1 MLQIAICDDNET
13 TINKVEETAGRFFR
27 THCADCKISS
37 YQSSENLLYD
47 IKDGLHFDLFLL
59 DIEMPGVDGMDL
71 AKSIHT
77 DMPDAKIIFI
87 TSHLEYAITAYEFA
101 VFRYI
106 PKMMLDDKLETALE
120 DYYKLYRLERSE
132 FYTIQVKNH
141 VKQIPYR
148 SIMYILKEGKYA
160 IFHLEDGKTMSVR
173 KTLTQVFEEFHKEYF
188 CFADRGCI
196 VNLANVA
203 GMDENGITLLGGR
216 HITVSKSNLP
226 GFKTTLLHFWGE
238 QI

>member
-13 TINKVEETAGRFFR
+13 TVNKVEETADRFFR
-27 THCADCKISS
+27 MHCVDYKIIT

-47 IKDGLHFDLFLL
+47 LQDGLHFDLFLL
-59 DIEMPGVDGMDL
+59 DIEMPGVNGMEL
-71 AKSIHT
+71 AQSIRT
-77 DMPDAKIIFI
+77 DMPEGKIIFI

-106 PKMMLDDKLETALE
+106 PKTILDKKLEEALE
-120 DYYKLYRLERSE
+120 DYYKLYRLERSD
-132 FYTIQVKNH
+132 FYTIQIKNH
-141 VKQIPYR
+141 VEQIPYR
-148 SIMYILKEGKYA
+148 SIMYVLKEGKYA
-160 IFHLEDGKTMSVR
+160 IIHLEDSKTMSVR
-173 KTLTQVFEEFHKEYF
+173 KTLAQVYEEFHKEYF

-203 GMDENGITLLGGR
+203 GMDENGIILLDGR